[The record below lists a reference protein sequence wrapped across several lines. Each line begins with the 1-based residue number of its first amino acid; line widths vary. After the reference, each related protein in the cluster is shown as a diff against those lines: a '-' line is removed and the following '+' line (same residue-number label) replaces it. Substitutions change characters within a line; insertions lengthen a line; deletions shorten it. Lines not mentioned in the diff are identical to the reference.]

1 MSDQKTLPCPF
12 CSSAAEVKSAVVDG
26 KEYSNVSCSKTTCP
40 GFNDISHQRTTKI
53 SVKLWNAR
61 TADKYELEADNSVL
75 ISIVER
81 NIESMHSAARLL
93 RLEMKNGASYIHT
106 LENIIRLEDNID
118 RSRKFL
124 NKLFQEGSYPL
135 QQ

>member
-1 MSDQKTLPCPF
+1 M
-12 CSSAAEVKSAVVDG
+12 
-26 KEYSNVSCSKTTCP
+26 EYLHYRNQCM
-40 GFNDISHQRTTKI
+40 TKI
-53 SVKLWNAR
+53 
-61 TADKYELEADNSVL
+61 ELEADNNVL

-106 LENIIRLEDNID
+106 IENITRLEDDID

-124 NKLFQEGSYPL
+124 DKLYQEGCYPSHP
-135 QQ
+135 